1 MTGTTRS
8 SEGLDPRRRRILF
21 RAWHR
26 GMREMDLI
34 MGAFADAMIDR
45 LSAAE
50 LDAFERLMEAPD
62 PELYRWI
69 AGDVAPPAPYDGP
82 IFHRLRDFH
91 RRGGPIGGRA

>member
-8 SEGLDPRRRRILF
+8 SEGLDARQRRILF

-26 GMREMDLI
+26 GLREMDLI

-50 LDAFERLMEAPD
+50 LDAFERLLEAPD
-62 PELYRWI
+62 PEVYRWI
-69 AGDVAPPAPYDGP
+69 AGDAAPPAPYDGP
-82 IFHRLRDFH
+82 LLDRLRDFH
-91 RRGGPIGGRA
+91 RRGGPVGERA